1 MAVNLSPVGGVA
13 GQFFDNN
20 GNPLTGGKL
29 YTYAAGTT
37 TNQATYT
44 SASGTT
50 AHTNPIVLDAG
61 GRVPSGE
68 IWLTDGVQYKFVLK
82 NSSDVTIGTYDNI
95 IGINSNFVNF
105 VTETE
110 IQTATSGQTVFTLA
124 TMQYQ
129 PGTNNLSVFVD
140 GVNQYDGVS
149 YSYVETDST
158 TVTFTAGLHVG
169 AQVKFTTAQTL
180 STGVTDASLVTYD
193 PPFTASVPT
202 TVEDKLAQTISVKDF
217 GAVGDDATDDTSAIQ
232 DAIDAAVAGKQS
244 LYIPAGTYKIT
255 ASLTISDEVVIYGD
269 GNQQSILKLYT
280 SSSSTFAIVCDLPDN
295 SSAIGLNIGNIGIT
309 GDGGAADGGGI
320 YLATTATNS
329 AISQSSIHDMY
340 IRNVTTGVSLNG
352 VVYMCDFSRITVTGV
367 ASYGWKSVP
376 IAGQIIYNSF
386 NNLEVTGVASSA
398 YAYYMEAPSCHFNN
412 LTADGCADFTG
423 AYICVDGYALE
434 GIYAATAASTY
445 AIKFTQVM
453 SVRNVD
459 IINVPTAKCAYG
471 LSIESPNFVLS
482 GVRVPDSGAGNQPAN
497 ILNLYTG
504 NNGTISGIQC
514 DRAVTNKLESYLSDA
529 ILNGFVFTSCE
540 DVTNRGLSYA
550 QGTWTPTFPT
560 NWSTSPSV
568 ISAQYT
574 KIGRQVTVTLYAT
587 DGVCTAGA
595 VIGGLP
601 YAANATQGAG
611 AAGGNSDS
619 TESISGSITPSAT
632 SISNIPARTLTG
644 NYWQITA
651 TYFA

>member
-1 MAVNLSPVGGVA
+1 MAVNLSPIGGVA

-44 SASGTT
+44 SVSGGT
-50 AHTNPIVLDAG
+50 AHTNPIVLDSA
-61 GRVPSGE
+61 GRVPGGE
-68 IWLTDGVQYKFVLK
+68 IWLTDGLAYKFVVKTSADVTIGSYDNLEGLSSITLPVD
-82 NSSDVTIGTYDNI
+82 SSDVTYN
-95 IGINSNFVNF
+95 
-105 VTETE
+105 
-110 IQTATSGQTVFTLA
+110 
-124 TMQYQ
+124 
-129 PGTNNLSVFVD
+129 
-140 GVNQYDGVS
+140 
-149 YSYVETDST
+149 
-158 TVTFTAGLHVG
+158 
-169 AQVKFTTAQTL
+169 
-180 STGVTDASLVTYD
+180 

-202 TVEDKLAQTISVKDF
+202 TAEDKLAQYVSVKDF
-217 GAVGDDATDDTSAIQ
+217 GAVGDGTTDDTSAIQ
-232 DAIDAAVAGKQS
+232 DAIDAAVASKQS
-244 LYIPAGTYKIT
+244 LYIPAGTYKLT
-255 ASLTISDEVVIYGD
+255 ASLTISDEIVVYGD

-295 SSAIGLNIGNIGIT
+295 SSVVGLNIGNIGIT

-329 AISQSSIHDMY
+329 AISQSSIHDVY
-340 IRNVTTGVSLNG
+340 IKNVTTGVSLNG

-376 IAGQIIYNSF
+376 ISGQIIYNEF

-398 YAYYMEAPSCHFNN
+398 YAYYMDAPSCHFNN
-412 LTADGCADFTG
+412 LTADGCADFSG
-423 AYICVDGYALE
+423 AYVCVDGYAVE
-434 GIYAATAASTY
+434 GISAATAASTY
-445 AIKFTQVM
+445 AIKFNQVM

-482 GVRVPDSGAGNQPAN
+482 GVRVPDSGAGNQPDN

-540 DVTNRGLSYA
+540 DVTDRGLSYA

-560 NWSTSPSV
+560 NWTIAPSV

-587 DGVCTAGA
+587 DGACTANA

-619 TESISGSITPSAT
+619 TESISGSITPAAT

-644 NYWQITA
+644 NFWQITA